1 MEISGS
7 SLNQPVNFYTKNTG
21 NTINMAIDNENS
33 FSMSNIFASEITPKQ
48 VTKNQ
53 TSPLKKKRKS
63 RRLNT
68 IDTDYL
74 PDEVE
79 ETPLSNKVESE
90 NFFIVKEEN
99 SIGDRM
105 KKAFNFFITSTPLIN
120 YFFLKQK
127 KQKIAHTVATLNDI
141 NQNVD
146 ELLNTTVP
154 FGEESNIYTDIAKNL
169 TDAASLLGKVGK
181 NI

>member
-7 SLNQPVNFYTKNTG
+7 SLNQPVSFYTKNTG
-21 NTINMAIDNENS
+21 NTINMAIDNENILTNA
-33 FSMSNIFASEITPKQ
+33 NIFASEFSSKSI
-48 VTKNQ
+48 VKNQ
-53 TSPLKKKRKS
+53 TSPIRKKRKNK
-63 RRLNT
+63 RLNT

-74 PDEVE
+74 PDEIE
-79 ETPLSNKVESE
+79 ETPNLPNEQNE
-90 NFFIVKEEN
+90 NFFIKKEEH
-99 SIGDRM
+99 
-105 KKAFNFFITSTPLIN
+105 AFSERVKNAINFFMTSTPLIN

-127 KQKIAHTVATLNDI
+127 KQKLEKTVATLNDI

-154 FGEESNIYTDIAKNL
+154 YGEESHIYTDIAKNL

>member
-21 NTINMAIDNENS
+21 NTINMAIDNENIS
-33 FSMSNIFASEITPKQ
+33 SNANIFASEFSSKSI
-48 VTKNQ
+48 VKNQ
-53 TSPLKKKRKS
+53 TSPIKRK
-63 RRLNT
+63 RKNKRLNT

-74 PDEVE
+74 PDEAE
-79 ETPLSNKVESE
+79 ETSTIQKAQTE
-90 NFFIVKEEN
+90 NFFIKKEEHTFN
-99 SIGDRM
+99 AKL
-105 KKAFNFFITSTPLIN
+105 KKALNFFITSTPLIN

-127 KQKIAHTVATLNDI
+127 KQKLEKTVATLNDI

-146 ELLNTTVP
+146 ELMNTTVP
-154 FGEESNIYTDIAKNL
+154 FGEESHIYTDIAKNL